1 MPNYT
6 RLTYNYKDFTMFHIN
21 VSLFGQTKS
30 LENKI
35 DLFHDKLL
43 DAAMTFKRTILVYL
57 DEQRSDEYK
66 KLSKQIKQIEHDADN
81 LRRDI
86 ENKLYSQN
94 LIPDLRADVLH
105 LVENL
110 DKVIN
115 RFDEVTYKFYIE
127 RPEIPSEYHRR
138 INELCNLSAECA
150 ENMAKA
156 SRAFFRDLS
165 SVRDYSQKV
174 YFIEH
179 ESDLSSGHLREAIF
193 DSDIPLAN
201 KIQLSGFINDI
212 ADIADIAEDFIDE
225 LLIFTIK
232 RDI

>member
-1 MPNYT
+1 
-6 RLTYNYKDFTMFHIN
+6 MFHAKF
-21 VSLFGQTKS
+21 SLFSKTKP

-43 DAAMTFKRTILVYL
+43 DAAMNFKKAIRIYL
-57 DEQRSDEYK
+57 KEKRSEEYK
-66 KLSKQIKQIEHDADN
+66 KINKQIKQIEHDADN

-86 ENKLYSQN
+86 EAKLYTQN
-94 LIPDLRADVLH
+94 LIPDLRADVLN

-115 RFDEVTYKFYIE
+115 KFDEVVYEFYIE
-127 RPEIPSEYHRR
+127 QPDIPEEYHMRFTE
-138 INELCNLSAECA
+138 ICDLSADCA
-150 ENMAKA
+150 ENLSIA
-156 SRAFFRDLS
+156 SRAFFRDFS
-165 SVRDYSQKV
+165 SVRDFSQKV

-179 ESDLSSGHLREAIF
+179 ESDISSGHLKQAVF
-193 DSDIPLAN
+193 DSELPLAN
-201 KIQLSGFINDI
+201 KLQLNILISEI
-212 ADIADIAEDFIDE
+212 ADIADIAEDCVDE

>member
-1 MPNYT
+1 
-6 RLTYNYKDFTMFHIN
+6 MFN
-21 VSLFGQTKS
+21 GKLSLFSHTQP

-43 DAAMTFKRTILVYL
+43 DAAMNFKKAIRIYL
-57 DEQRSDEYK
+57 KEKRSEEYK
-66 KLSKQIKQIEHDADN
+66 KINKQIKQIEHDADK

-86 ENKLYSQN
+86 EAKLYTQN
-94 LIPDLRADVLH
+94 LIPDLRADVLN

-115 RFDEVTYKFYIE
+115 KFDEVVYEFYIE
-127 RPEIPSEYHRR
+127 QPDIPEEYHMRFKE
-138 INELCNLSAECA
+138 ICDLSSECA
-150 ENMAKA
+150 ENLSIA
-156 SRAFFRDLS
+156 SRAFFRDFS
-165 SVRDYSQKV
+165 SVRDFSQKV

-179 ESDLSSGHLREAIF
+179 ESDVSSGHLKQAIF
-193 DSDIPLAN
+193 DSKLPLAN
-201 KIQLSGFINDI
+201 KLQLNNLTSEI
-212 ADIADIAEDFIDE
+212 ADIADIAEDCVDE

>member
-1 MPNYT
+1 
-6 RLTYNYKDFTMFHIN
+6 MFRITL
-21 VSLFGQTKS
+21 SLFSQTKA

-43 DAAMTFKRTILVYL
+43 DVAMTFKKAVRVYL
-57 DEQRSDEYK
+57 TEQRSTEYRH
-66 KLSKQIKQIEHDADN
+66 LSKQIKQIEHDADN

-86 ENKLYSQN
+86 ENNLYSQN

-115 RFDEVTYKFYIE
+115 KFDEVSYKFYVE
-127 RPEIPSEYHRR
+127 RPEIASEYHMR
-138 INELCNLSAECA
+138 INELCDLSAECA

-179 ESDLSSGHLREAIF
+179 ESDLSAGHLREAIF
-193 DSDIPLAN
+193 DSDLPLAN
-201 KIQLSGFINDI
+201 KLQLSDFINDI

>member
-1 MPNYT
+1 
-6 RLTYNYKDFTMFHIN
+6 MFHVN
-21 VSLFGQTKS
+21 LSLFSQTKS

-43 DAAMTFKRTILVYL
+43 DAAMTFKKAVKIYL
-57 DEQRSDEYK
+57 QEKRSDDFRK
-66 KLSKQIKQIEHDADN
+66 QSKQVKLIEHDADN
-81 LRRDI
+81 LRREI
-86 ENKLYSQN
+86 ENSLYAQN

-115 RFDEVTYKFYIE
+115 KFDEVTYRFYAE
-127 RPEIPSEYHRR
+127 QPDIPTEYHGR
-138 INELCNLSAECA
+138 ITELCGLSAECA

-156 SRAFFRDLS
+156 SRAFFRDMS

-179 ESDLSSGHLREAIF
+179 DSDLSSRKLTEAIF
-193 DSDIPLAN
+193 DSDMPLAN
-201 KIQLSGFINDI
+201 KIQLGNFVTDI
-212 ADIADIAEDFIDE
+212 ADIADTAEDFIDE

-232 RDI
+232 RDA

>member
-1 MPNYT
+1 
-6 RLTYNYKDFTMFHIN
+6 MFHIN

-94 LIPDLRADVLH
+94 LSPDLRADVLH

>member
-1 MPNYT
+1 
-6 RLTYNYKDFTMFHIN
+6 MFHTKF
-21 VSLFGQTKS
+21 SLFSQTKP

-43 DAAMTFKRTILVYL
+43 DAAMNFKKAIRVYL
-57 DEQRSDEYK
+57 KEKRSEEYK
-66 KLSKQIKQIEHDADN
+66 KINRQIKQIEHDADN

-86 ENKLYSQN
+86 EAKLYTQN
-94 LIPDLRADVLH
+94 LIPDLRADVLN

-115 RFDEVTYKFYIE
+115 KFDEVVYEFYIE
-127 RPEIPSEYHRR
+127 QPDIPKEYHMRFTE
-138 INELCNLSAECA
+138 ICDLSADCA
-150 ENMAKA
+150 ENLSIA
-156 SRAFFRDLS
+156 SRAFFRDFS
-165 SVRDYSQKV
+165 SVRDFSQKV

-179 ESDLSSGHLREAIF
+179 ESDVSSGHLKQAVF
-193 DSDIPLAN
+193 DSELPLAN
-201 KIQLSGFINDI
+201 KLQLNNLISEI
-212 ADIADIAEDFIDE
+212 AEIADIAEDCVDE

>member
-1 MPNYT
+1 MACQPG
-6 RLTYNYKDFTMFHIN
+6 D
-21 VSLFGQTKS
+21 SQW
-30 LENKI
+30 
-35 DLFHDKLL
+35 
-43 DAAMTFKRTILVYL
+43 RT
-57 DEQRSDEYK
+57 QQK
-66 KLSKQIKQIEHDADN
+66 KQNDY
-81 LRRDI
+81 R
-86 ENKLYSQN
+86 LYSQN
-94 LIPDLRADVLH
+94 LIPDLRANVLQ

-110 DKVIN
+110 DRVIN
-115 RFDEVTYKFYIE
+115 KFDEVVYSFFIE
-127 RPEIPSEYHRR
+127 QPEIPLEYHGR
-138 INELCNLSAECA
+138 INELCDQVAECA

-179 ESDLSSGHLREAIF
+179 ETDLSSGNLRRAIF
-193 DSDIPLAN
+193 ESDMPLAN
-201 KIQLSGFINDI
+201 KLQLSSFINQI

>member
-1 MPNYT
+1 
-6 RLTYNYKDFTMFHIN
+6 MFHAKF
-21 VSLFGQTKS
+21 SLFSKTKP

-43 DAAMTFKRTILVYL
+43 DAAMNFKKAIRIYL
-57 DEQRSDEYK
+57 KEKRSEEYK
-66 KLSKQIKQIEHDADN
+66 KINKQIKQIEHDADN

-86 ENKLYSQN
+86 EAKLYTQN
-94 LIPDLRADVLH
+94 LIPDLRADVLN

-115 RFDEVTYKFYIE
+115 KFDEVVYEFYIE
-127 RPEIPSEYHRR
+127 QPDIPEEYHMRFTE
-138 INELCNLSAECA
+138 ICDLSADCA
-150 ENMAKA
+150 ENLSIA
-156 SRAFFRDLS
+156 SRAFFRDFS
-165 SVRDYSQKV
+165 SVRDFSQKV

-179 ESDLSSGHLREAIF
+179 ESDISSGHLKQAVF
-193 DSDIPLAN
+193 DSELPLAN
-201 KIQLSGFINDI
+201 KLQLNILISEI
-212 ADIADIAEDFIDE
+212 AEIADIAEDCVDE